1 MVGSA
6 AKPPRRPSTRGLL
19 SAQSNPA
26 WLNQA
31 TVKGTILVLAG
42 ASMTVTTR
50 NTDRYVPLIL
60 GVLLVAWAASE
71 LWFRVVRRAAPRDLA
86 GLTFPLALLVAG
98 VVLIADPGPALSVI
112 LGVALVSRAAILVV
126 GNWNSSRTRHRRA
139 PLVRVVTIFVVGVVM
154 IALPESLILGVRAL
168 AGGLA
173 VVVGGILLAR
183 GLRPENKDE
192 LLELDAR
199 GAGTLTRGWLRSQ
212 RLDAARIEEISA
224 GLFYEQPR
232 RGAKL
237 VSFWV
242 MTSLATSIAT
252 FAVIQDS
259 TAVVIGAMLIAPL
272 MTPIVGIAAGMMSG
286 WPGRMITSLV
296 LVAAAVVVSI
306 FLAWTI
312 AAWLPSVGDLTT
324 NSQITSR
331 TQPNMIDFCIAIVAG
346 AAGAYATVDPRVSNS
361 LPGVAIAVALVP
373 PLAVVGVTLEAGMTG
388 DALGAFLLFATN
400 LVSIILAGSVVLV
413 LTGFARLSFGSEER
427 ERRWRV
433 LGPLVLGM
441 VLMIVPLSITS
452 FSAWTDTNNDAAAR
466 QAVSGW
472 LGADDDLTLVDLEVD
487 GDSVEMVLTGSDAP
501 PPVGELQTTLD
512 KEFGETV
519 ELSVRFIPS
528 EILDS

>member
-71 LWFRVVRRAAPRDLA
+71 LWFRVVRRAAARDLA

-252 FAVIQDS
+252 FAVPAR
-259 TAVVIGAMLIAPL
+259 TRRW
-272 MTPIVGIAAGMMSG
+272 TPAC
-286 WPGRMITSLV
+286 RTRCR
-296 LVAAAVVVSI
+296 VSPSP
-306 FLAWTI
+306 
-312 AAWLPSVGDLTT
+312 LPSC
-324 NSQITSR
+324 
-331 TQPNMIDFCIAIVAG
+331 P
-346 AAGAYATVDPRVSNS
+346 
-361 LPGVAIAVALVP
+361 
-373 PLAVVGVTLEAGMTG
+373 
-388 DALGAFLLFATN
+388 
-400 LVSIILAGSVVLV
+400 
-413 LTGFARLSFGSEER
+413 
-427 ERRWRV
+427 RWRW
-433 LGPLVLGM
+433 
-441 VLMIVPLSITS
+441 
-452 FSAWTDTNNDAAAR
+452 SA
-466 QAVSGW
+466 S
-472 LGADDDLTLVDLEVD
+472 
-487 GDSVEMVLTGSDAP
+487 
-501 PPVGELQTTLD
+501 
-512 KEFGETV
+512 
-519 ELSVRFIPS
+519 PS
-528 EILDS
+528 KPA